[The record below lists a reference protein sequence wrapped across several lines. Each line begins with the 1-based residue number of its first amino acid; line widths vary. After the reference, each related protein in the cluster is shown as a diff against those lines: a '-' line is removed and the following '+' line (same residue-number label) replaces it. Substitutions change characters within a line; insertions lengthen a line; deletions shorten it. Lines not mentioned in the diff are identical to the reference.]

1 MIRQRRIKDSK
12 TFKMKLPVISV
23 NSLQPL
29 TNVTK
34 NHTKGPTSASVRND
48 KRDTPN
54 VGRTD
59 QIKRKLDDHTML

>member
-34 NHTKGPTSASVRND
+34 NHTKGPTSASVTND

-59 QIKRKLDDHTML
+59 QIKRKLDDHTMP